1 MNSRMRQILESKR
14 AFRQETA
21 ALPFARKL
29 EQLEQLRDRSRL
41 IARSP
46 LRQRQTVRRQEVAAH

>member
-46 LRQRQTVRRQEVAAH
+46 LRQRQIVRRQEVAAH